1 MNLLLDSTAIG
12 WSLFA
17 LAAGIGLLIIA
28 FRYKFSKMGEEQVFK
43 KSNSTIST
51 RNKYTE
57 VNVFKWSN
65 TFLRIG
71 MMMALTF
78 VVLAFNYTTFDNTKL
93 LIECDLNND
102 DIEIEIPRTLL
113 DPPKPPPPPP
123 PPPVVIE
130 IPEDIIEDEPTFLD
144 QEIDV
149 QEEVIAPPPPPKAEA
164 APKPI
169 IALPPDPVEDSP
181 PLMFVEQMPRFPG
194 CKEGDKKAKDAC
206 AQNKMLKFLY
216 SKINYPALARE
227 NGVAGNAVIRFVVE
241 KDGSLSEMQI
251 VRDPGAGLG
260 KEALRV
266 VNLMANRREKWE
278 PGRQNAVPVRVQF
291 NLPIKFVLQ

>member
-28 FRYKFSKMGEEQVFK
+28 FRFKFSKMSEGQAFEK
-43 KSNSTIST
+43 NDSTINS

-65 TFLRIG
+65 TFLRFG

-78 VVLAFNYTTFDNTKL
+78 VVLAFNYTTFEEVKFEIGTAEPID
-93 LIECDLNND
+93 LIEND
-102 DIEIEIPRTLL
+102 VPRTF

-130 IPEDIIEDEPTFLD
+130 IPEDIIEDEPTFID
-144 QEIDV
+144 QEIDAD
-149 QEEVIAPPPPPKAEA
+149 EEVIAPPPPPKVVA
-164 APKPI
+164 APKPAL
-169 IALPPDPVEDSP
+169 ALPPDPVADAP
-181 PLMFVEQMPRFPG
+181 PLRFAEQMPRFPG
-194 CKEGDKKAKDAC
+194 CTKGDKKAKDAC
-206 AQNKMLKFLY
+206 AQKEMLKFLY
-216 SKINYPALARE
+216 SKVNYPVLARE
-227 NGVAGNAVIRFVVE
+227 NGVDGNAVIQFVVE
-241 KDGSLSEMQI
+241 KDGSLSNIRI

-266 VNLMANRREKWE
+266 VNLMANLKERWE

>member
-1 MNLLLDSTAIG
+1 MNLFLDSTAIG
-12 WSLFA
+12 WAFFV
-17 LAAGIGLLIIA
+17 LAVGIGLLIIG
-28 FRYKFSKMGEEQVFK
+28 FRRKFAKKSQSTDFK
-43 KSNSTIST
+43 KAQTTMNA

-71 MMMALTF
+71 MIMSLAF
-78 VVLAFNYTTFDNTKL
+78 VVLAFNYTTFEDGKFEIGTL
-93 LIECDLNND
+93 EPE
-102 DIEIEIPRTLL
+102 DIIDQEVPRTF

-130 IPEDIIEDEPTFLD
+130 IPDDPVEEPPPFID
-144 QEIDV
+144 QEIDEK
-149 QEEVIAPPPPPKAEA
+149 EEVIAPPKPKVIATPKPPP
-164 APKPI
+164 
-169 IALPPDPVEDSP
+169 PPPDDPVEDIA
-181 PLMFVEQMPRFPG
+181 PLIFAEQMPRFPG
-194 CKEGDKKAKDAC
+194 CKEGDKKAKDLC

-241 KDGSLSEMQI
+241 KDGSLSDIKI

-266 VNLMANRREKWE
+266 VNLMANRKEKWE
-278 PGRQNAVPVRVQF
+278 PGKQNAMPVRVQF
-291 NLPIKFVLQ
+291 NLPIRFVLQ